1 MAQRPLATEARGLVL
16 AGDREGARQLVVQL
30 VAEVTGREVTALS
43 INTDQ
48 YSLNSVNG
56 RAELDGGER
65 YFFKFH
71 SEEGEESTIAEY
83 YNAELLRD
91 AGYLVDVPSFA
102 NGEPGRQILLYRLR
116 DELRL
121 ADVARAVEL
130 DLPGA
135 EDAAAVVA
143 AQRERDRRNGRILL
157 SSLHEAAPE
166 AMMAEPIHQLFSHRL
181 QSEGAAPGRGGR
193 VASFYVGQEF
203 QLGDVSLGWDELA
216 ALRWRINGTEYGQ
229 TLGQLFDEAGARMQ
243 PDRLTSSGAVVAHGD
258 DHNANIWYSPVPEGA
273 ADLIAFDPAFAGRHL
288 PSLLA
293 EIKATFHNSLAHP
306 LWLYEPGLA
315 TERYSAS
322 VAVRDGMLAVEHDW
336 EPSPLRREF
345 LRSRAEE
352 VWKPLLAELDSRGW
366 LPADWRRVIRLGL
379 FLCPTVVLNL
389 RAGTRNGHTPVTSA
403 IGLGLAVACGAE
415 PVVGTDLVREFIDS
429 IAP

>member
-1 MAQRPLATEARGLVL
+1 M
-16 AGDREGARQLVVQL
+16 
-30 VAEVTGREVTALS
+30 
-43 INTDQ
+43 
-48 YSLNSVNG
+48 
-56 RAELDGGER
+56 
-65 YFFKFH
+65 
-71 SEEGEESTIAEY
+71 
-83 YNAELLRD
+83 
-91 AGYLVDVPSFA
+91 
-102 NGEPGRQILLYRLR
+102 
-116 DELRL
+116 
-121 ADVARAVEL
+121 
-130 DLPGA
+130 
-135 EDAAAVVA
+135 
-143 AQRERDRRNGRILL
+143 
-157 SSLHEAAPE
+157 
-166 AMMAEPIHQLFSHRL
+166 
-181 QSEGAAPGRGGR
+181 
-193 VASFYVGQEF
+193 
-203 QLGDVSLGWDELA
+203 SLGWDELA